1 MKLSQLINKILSK
14 FGVVL
19 IRQTSFEKLSTGTMK
34 PIFLSSTD
42 SLSEFR
48 EISRYGVASLDN
60 KIDEV
65 RKELLQ
71 QQISI
76 KWELFD
82 YLERLMSTNEN
93 TETCPLCCHEGS
105 RGTFPVFESQCIFG
119 GGRLTR
125 FQCPECDVIFGAK
138 KMFAMNTA
146 ELTQDYES
154 HYKVFHEGDSTEQ
167 EIRAFHLLN
176 PTKDGVYLNYGA
188 GGWSKS
194 VQVLRSQGWNVFAFE
209 PHNSAASDF
218 DYLLRS
224 KEDLLKIKFDGIFSN
239 NVLEHLRYP
248 VQELTFMGKILKP
261 GAKMSHATPCFEYLY
276 EYTRFHLFF
285 FLGRSKTLLADKAGL
300 VVCDFVVDGEF
311 MCVLYEIE
319 SL

>member
-1 MKLSQLINKILSK
+1 MKLFELIDKILAK

-19 IRQTSFEKLSTGTMK
+19 IRRTSLEKLLTGTAK
-34 PIFLSSTD
+34 PGVLSATD
-42 SLSEFR
+42 GLPEFR
-48 EISRYGVASLDN
+48 EISRAGIAFLDN

-71 QQISI
+71 QQISM

-82 YLERLMSTNEN
+82 YLERFMSAEEN
-93 TETCPLCCHEGS
+93 TETCPLCCHEGP
-105 RGTFPVFESQCIFG
+105 RETFPIFESHCVFG

-138 KMFAMNTA
+138 KIFAMNAA
-146 ELTQDYES
+146 ELTQEYES
-154 HYKVFHEGDSTEQ
+154 HYKVFHEGDSTDQ

-176 PTKDGVYLNYGA
+176 PKKDGKYLNYGA

-209 PHNSAASDF
+209 PHGSAVSNF
-218 DYLLRS
+218 DYMLRS
-224 KEDLLKIKFDGIFSN
+224 KEDLLKMKFDGIFSN
-239 NVLEHLRYP
+239 NVIEHLRHP
-248 VQELTFMGKILKP
+248 VKEINFMGKILKP

-285 FLGRSKTLLADKAGL
+285 FLGRSRTLLAEQTGTIIS
-300 VVCDFVVDGEF
+300 DFVVDGEF
-311 MCVLYEIE
+311 MCVLYETGT
-319 SL
+319 L